1 MDFNHTEERRMLADS
16 LRRTLA
22 RGADWAA
29 LAELGVL
36 GALFTESEGGFGGT
50 GFDLAVVFEE
60 LGRAG
65 SVEPVLEAG
74 LAGGLLADA
83 GRADLVERIIAG
95 DLKVTLGWQEPG
107 LRYDLGPLSTRAEG
121 GRLTGRKSFVTNAE
135 GAGLILVTALHN
147 GAPHL
152 FALAPDAPGV
162 TLHTTP
168 ALMGG
173 TISELTLTAAPA
185 DLIGPADLDAR
196 LAAATLAVCAD
207 TLGVME
213 TVKAMTLDYL
223 RTRTQFG
230 RAIGSFQALQHKA
243 ADMLVA
249 IEQSRSMAYFATMA
263 AQGSDA
269 AERRRNM
276 HAVKAQIGRSQR
288 LVGQQSIQLHGGI
301 AMTMEYAAGHYFKR
315 LTVNEAMFGDTD
327 HHLRALADAG
337 GLVQAA

>member
-16 LRRTLA
+16 LRRTLE
-22 RGADWAA
+22 RGADWSA

-36 GALFTESEGGFGGT
+36 GALFTEDEGGFGGT

-65 SVEPVLEAG
+65 CTEPVLEAG

-107 LRYDLGPLSTRAEG
+107 LRYDLGPLSTRAENN
-121 GRLTGRKSFVTNAE
+121 RLTGKKSFVTNAE

-196 LAAATLAVCAD
+196 LAAATLAVCAN

-230 RAIGSFQALQHKA
+230 RAIGSFQALQHRM
-243 ADMLVA
+243 ADVA
-249 IEQSRSMAYFATMA
+249 IEIEMARSAVINLSGALTA
-263 AQGSDA
+263 ADRDRQVSA
-269 AERRRNM
+269 A
-276 HAVKAQIGRSQR
+276 KSLIGRTAR
-288 LVGQQSIQLHGGI
+288 LVAEESIQMHGGI
-301 AMTMEYAAGHYFKR
+301 AMTEAYALAPLARR
-315 LTVNEAMFGDTD
+315 LIAADHRFGDED
-327 HHLRALADAG
+327 WHLARFMRA
-337 GLVQAA
+337 

>member
-36 GALFTESEGGFGGT
+36 GALFTETEGGFGGT

-83 GRADLVERIIAG
+83 GRADLVESIIAG

-107 LRYDLGPLSTRAEG
+107 LRYDLGPLSTRAEN
-121 GRLTGRKSFVTNAE
+121 GRLTGKKSFVTNAE

-162 TLHTTP
+162 ALHTTP

-230 RAIGSFQALQHKA
+230 RAIGSFQALQHRM
-243 ADMLVA
+243 ADVA
-249 IEQSRSMAYFATMA
+249 IEIEMARSAVINLSGALTAPDRDRQVSA
-263 AQGSDA
+263 AKSL
-269 AERRRNM
+269 
-276 HAVKAQIGRSQR
+276 IGRTAR
-288 LVGQQSIQLHGGI
+288 LVAEESIQMHGGI
-301 AMTMEYAAGHYFKR
+301 AMTEAYALAPLARR
-315 LTVNEAMFGDTD
+315 LIAADHRFGDED
-327 HHLRALADAG
+327 WHLARFLRS
-337 GLVQAA
+337 